1 MKIRVRDFVL
11 LAVTF
16 VALVLMEAF
25 QRAFTLGFED
35 NRYIIAET
43 VIIVAVCASAA
54 SLLFLIKTAAPGRA
68 GKVLYSAAMG
78 IIILLFLSQI
88 VYYGIF
94 STYFTFYSMVNGA
107 QVTEF
112 MGTIFDAIWHVKF
125 QMLTILIIGVAAA
138 VIGLKAD
145 HRDYSREGGRRAK
158 KFTLVISAL
167 TCILFLGVSLMT
179 GSVRDDDPQS
189 PYQALHGVGEIQSS
203 VRCTGLMGAMG
214 VDLWKLA
221 TGFEPVLEDISAEE
235 EIEPQ
240 PDDNVID
247 SLYFEALAEEE
258 EDETIE
264 TMHRYFGSLEP
275 TEKNDKT
282 GIFEGKI
289 SYLSRRKAS
298 LTLPSV
304 KSIRLPCIS
313 C

>member
-1 MKIRVRDFVL
+1 
-11 LAVTF
+11 
-16 VALVLMEAF
+16 
-25 QRAFTLGFED
+25 
-35 NRYIIAET
+35 
-43 VIIVAVCASAA
+43 
-54 SLLFLIKTAAPGRA
+54 
-68 GKVLYSAAMG
+68 
-78 IIILLFLSQI
+78 
-88 VYYGIF
+88 
-94 STYFTFYSMVNGA
+94 MVNGA

-167 TCILFLGVSLMT
+167 TCFLFLGVSLMT

-275 TEKNDKT
+275 
-282 GIFEGKI
+282 
-289 SYLSRRKAS
+289 R
-298 LTLPSV
+298 
-304 KSIRLPCIS
+304 
-313 C
+313 